1 MAGPMGKSY
10 KPWLIASLAI
20 LVLALMCLT
29 VTVTVS
35 FVYFTGKDSPI
46 WLIVLFILSAMGV
59 GLGFAGFFGLM
70 VFAGWQSF
78 REGQRVQV
86 ISPMHDDTKA

>member
-1 MAGPMGKSY
+1 MPGPMGKSY
-10 KPWLIASLAI
+10 KPWVIVSLAT
-20 LVLALMCLT
+20 LLLSLMSLT
-29 VTVTVS
+29 VTVTIS

-46 WLIVLFILSAMGV
+46 WLIVLISLFAMGV

-86 ISPMHDDTKA
+86 ISPTHDDTKA